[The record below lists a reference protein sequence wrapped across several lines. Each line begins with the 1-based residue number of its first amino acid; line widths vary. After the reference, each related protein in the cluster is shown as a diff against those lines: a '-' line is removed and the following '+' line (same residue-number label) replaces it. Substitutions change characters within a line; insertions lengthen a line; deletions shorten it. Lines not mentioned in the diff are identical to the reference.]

1 MGEAVVSQ
9 NPGCF
14 DVRWTER
21 RKRSPAVV
29 VTASGRRGFL
39 ETFGIKI
46 PEETANTIRASIDAN
61 GSQSP

>member
-21 RKRSPAVV
+21 RKRSPA

-61 GSQSP
+61 GSQLP